1 MTIKKSNLNIE
12 MKRERRRENVKSGR
26 LKECTV
32 TNVLYSEKKKEIED
46 NQVIF
51 GSQLSQL
58 RNVCTCFYTLSHFHT
73 YTFHESLKYT

>member
-1 MTIKKSNLNIE
+1 M
-12 MKRERRRENVKSGR
+12 
-26 LKECTV
+26 
-32 TNVLYSEKKKEIED
+32 YSTQKKKKEIED